1 MFYFLRTC
9 WWRGPVA
16 FHCAW
21 QNIPCCSLASVND
34 NLQVNKQNAPSPQ
47 RRSCEKAGQR
57 YQHPILNRFS
67 GANEHGKSMGWSFT
81 VMNHGNPPPTSL
93 LWGTTQK
100 TSPHHTLPRCK
111 GLREPAGS
119 PKESVS
125 YSIVMPSYYFVLKE
139 VKKYLFNCSTLLS
152 ILAFR
157 YQLGNLQ
164 QLGLCEIA
172 LPFIHG
178 CTSEGPVRREA
189 LATNSKQW
197 IWQVDVL
204 PKPPSLQWW
213 LVTGPIFH

>member
-1 MFYFLRTC
+1 MLHFLKTC

-21 QNIPCCSLASVND
+21 QDIHAPSQQVFTLWSIEKPCFSLASVNN

-57 YQHPILNRFS
+57 YQHPILNHFS

-93 LWGTTQK
+93 LWGKTQK

-119 PKESVS
+119 PKENLS
-125 YSIVMPSYYFVLKE
+125 YSIVVPSYYFVLKE
-139 VKKYLFNCSTLLS
+139 IESTCLFVQHICFS
-152 ILAFR
+152 I
-157 YQLGNLQ
+157 GTN
-164 QLGLCEIA
+164 
-172 LPFIHG
+172 
-178 CTSEGPVRREA
+178 
-189 LATNSKQW
+189 LATCSNWACAK
-197 IWQVDVL
+197 
-204 PKPPSLQWW
+204 
-213 LVTGPIFH
+213 